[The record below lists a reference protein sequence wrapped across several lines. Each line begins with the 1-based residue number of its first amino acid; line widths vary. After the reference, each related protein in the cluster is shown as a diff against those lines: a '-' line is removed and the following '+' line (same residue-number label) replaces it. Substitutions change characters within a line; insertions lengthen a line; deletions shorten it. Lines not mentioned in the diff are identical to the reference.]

1 MEQAKSTKTVKIIS
15 LLLLTILI
23 MQNAFAQG
31 NPQDVEM
38 ADILHQ
44 NGKIY
49 LVVFVLTTIFVG
61 IILYL
66 IRLERKLNKLE
77 KN

>member
-1 MEQAKSTKTVKIIS
+1 MIA
-15 LLLLTILI
+15 LLLGTVLS
-23 MQNAFAQG
+23 MGNAFGQG

-66 IRLERKLNKLE
+66 VRLERKLNKLE